1 MLADQIFA
9 LIVLIAATL
18 LPEEMLSFVVIP
30 EVQLILGTLVVLY
43 IVLRDPVAGLLLGVG
58 LLIAYFRVFS
68 KKFGFSLKQLFN
80 RGGNT
85 YPMSSLVTD
94 YITPQHLKD
103 AQNNVV
109 DTDNF
114 SKELKG
120 IQGVYG
126 EDVYGAQGLD
136 QKMPGYGEIP
146 LGEEIRKNDM

>member
-9 LIVLIAATL
+9 LLLLIAATL
-18 LPEEMLSFVVIP
+18 LPEEFLSFVIIP
-30 EVQLILGTLVVLY
+30 EVQLILGTLIVIY
-43 IVLRDPVAGLLLGVG
+43 IVLRDPIAGLLLGVA
-58 LLIAYFRVFS
+58 LLITYFRVYA
-68 KKFGFSLKQLFN
+68 KKFGISLKQLFK

-109 DTDNF
+109 DTGNF
-114 SKELKG
+114 SKEIKG

-126 EDVYGAQGLD
+126 EEVYGAQGLD
-136 QKMPGYGEIP
+136 HSMPGYGEIP
-146 LGEEIRKNDM
+146 PGEEIRNKDM